1 MRGDIAVPGRSDPAR
16 GPLFTDVRDGGP
28 AGHERNTLIVA
39 QRATKADRV
48 AGVIAPVSHPANCPS
63 IMAVGAIDAA
73 KEVANFSCGT
83 VDPNGAIDIVGPGV
97 NIHSSW
103 TLPEQYNT
111 ISGTSMA
118 TPHVAGVAALIAEQ
132 HGARAWELW
141 ARLGQDGL
149 RLPLLL
155 STDAGAGLSKHPDES
170 VPSHVVRPGRDEA
183 GTDTVEAPASRSG

>member
-1 MRGDIAVPGRSDPAR
+1 M
-16 GPLFTDVRDGGP
+16 
-28 AGHERNTLIVA
+28 
-39 QRATKADRV
+39 
-48 AGVIAPVSHPANCPS
+48 
-63 IMAVGAIDAA
+63 
-73 KEVANFSCGT
+73 
-83 VDPNGAIDIVGPGV
+83 GPGV

-149 RLPLLL
+149 RLPLP
-155 STDAGAGLSKHPDES
+155 STDVGAGL
-170 VPSHVVRPGRDEA
+170 VQ
-183 GTDTVEAPASRSG
+183 AP